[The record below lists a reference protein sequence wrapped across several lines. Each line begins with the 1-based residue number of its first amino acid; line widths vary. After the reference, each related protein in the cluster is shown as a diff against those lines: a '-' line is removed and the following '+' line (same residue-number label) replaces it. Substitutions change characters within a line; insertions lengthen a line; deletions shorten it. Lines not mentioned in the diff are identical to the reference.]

1 MRAILFATC
10 LFASACFLNEIS
22 ASKQLNDAVLEMNK
36 ATRWGQLGTAAAMVE
51 PTYRAKFTD
60 NHRHWG
66 SQVQLAD
73 SEVVHVELAPDEET
87 ALALITYQWYEMRAM
102 TLHESVVRQ
111 RWSRTGGSYTLISE
125 VVIQGDGR
133 LFQADDATS
142 GADAAPAP
150 ALMTDPLS
158 SRSDG

>member
-1 MRAILFATC
+1 MRAIL
-10 LFASACFLNEIS
+10 LFALCLGSSACFLQEVS
-22 ASKQLNDAVLEMNK
+22 ASKQLNDAVLELSK
-36 ATRWGQLGTAAAMVE
+36 ATRWGQIGTAAAMVE

-66 SQVQLAD
+66 SELQVAD
-73 SEVVHVELAPDEET
+73 SEIVHVEMAPGEES

-111 RWSRTGGSYTLISE
+111 RWSRTDNGFALISE

-133 LFQADDATS
+133 LFEAGEAP
-142 GADAAPAP
+142 AAPSADP
-150 ALMTDPLS
+150 ALMSDPLIDS
-158 SRSDG
+158 